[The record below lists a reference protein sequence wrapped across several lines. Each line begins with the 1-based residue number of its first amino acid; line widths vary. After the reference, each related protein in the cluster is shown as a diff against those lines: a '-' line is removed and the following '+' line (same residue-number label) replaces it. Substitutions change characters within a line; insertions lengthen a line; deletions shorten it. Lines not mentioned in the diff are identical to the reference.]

1 MENKTYRIG
10 EKIFTEGEAGEHA
23 YLIKSGEVKITKI
36 AKDETP
42 RTIATVR
49 AGHIIGEMA
58 LIDDQPRAASAIVLE
73 PTEVLIIS
81 KEEFQKRLGDS
92 DQVIHLLMQSFTNRL
107 RQQAQQIIQLM
118 V

>member
-1 MENKTYRIG
+1 MQSKTYRIG
-10 EKIFTEGEAGEHA
+10 EKIFTEGEAGKQA

-36 AKDETP
+36 AKDDTP
-42 RTIATVR
+42 RTIATVK

-58 LIDDQPRAASAIVLE
+58 LIDDQPRAASAVVLE

-92 DQVIHLLMQSFTNRL
+92 DQVISLLMQSFTTRL
-107 RQQAQQIIQLM
+107 RQQAQQIIELM